1 MSEVGTKVVFED
13 DKIKVWELNLEP
25 GERTAVPTHEMDYVF
40 YVIDGSS
47 LEIFDGDNQSI
58 GTFEYKDGDVLP
70 LRLEG
75 GALVVVGN
83 ESLRVPATHSARNAG
98 DTPYRE
104 ILVEKKPVITS

>member
-1 MSEVGTKVVFED
+1 MAGVGTKVVFED
-13 DKIKVWELNLEP
+13 DKIKVWELNLQP
-25 GERTAVPTHEMDYVF
+25 GEQTAVHTHEMDYVF

-58 GTFEYKDGDVLP
+58 GTFEYEDGDVLP

-98 DTPYRE
+98 DRPYRE